1 MKSIKRLLSLLLTA
15 FLTLALFPLTAMAA
29 PPTMS
34 AEVDQFN
41 RLIITFSERIYGNST
56 ASAPLDTLD
65 FQVIFTSN
73 GGAATGILSYS
84 VRTTGNGNLQGGET
98 QILMYPSFSPTQT
111 SGVETVEVKPADG
124 ASIYNAA
131 GEPMSADATTGT
143 LTLKDK
149 QPPAFASGFPRAN
162 TSVAPGSKIV
172 VLEVSPTEPA
182 FVHYVGLAHGAAAPS
197 KAQVLAGTDSAGD
210 EPIVKL
216 AGTAKVSGISA
227 YTIDM
232 PDHNTMYDFYVV
244 LTDDANNTCDPV
256 KIELTTPDTGAPV
269 VTTGMV
275 RANDSTSATLNGSVT
290 ATGGETLTQHG
301 FVCGT
306 ASDPSLGEPGVLSRM
321 LGPLAIPVGFATG
334 ISGLAP
340 STTYYVRAFATN
352 SKGISYGNSAQFTTP
367 ATETS
372 SDRSSD
378 KPTYIP
384 RDLDSSGVWLCGDL
398 IHRQAELNV
407 KTLSVSSLPA
417 QLRDAA
423 SGSAILLGYDVS
435 LARGFRGAVELSFP
449 VGTAYEGQTVTILHL
464 VNGVVKTN
472 DVTVEDGM
480 ATVTVDS
487 LSPFAVV
494 WSGVYAPNSV
504 IANPP
509 KTGGAP
515 ALLGWLT
522 LAVCSGTLPLLRRRS
537 GR

>member
-1 MKSIKRLLSLLLTA
+1 
-15 FLTLALFPLTAMAA
+15 
-29 PPTMS
+29 
-34 AEVDQFN
+34 
-41 RLIITFSERIYGNST
+41 
-56 ASAPLDTLD
+56 
-65 FQVIFTSN
+65 
-73 GGAATGILSYS
+73 
-84 VRTTGNGNLQGGET
+84 
-98 QILMYPSFSPTQT
+98 
-111 SGVETVEVKPADG
+111 
-124 ASIYNAA
+124 
-131 GEPMSADATTGT
+131 
-143 LTLKDK
+143 
-149 QPPAFASGFPRAN
+149 
-162 TSVAPGSKIV
+162 
-172 VLEVSPTEPA
+172 
-182 FVHYVGLAHGAAAPS
+182 
-197 KAQVLAGTDSAGD
+197 
-210 EPIVKL
+210 
-216 AGTAKVSGISA
+216 
-227 YTIDM
+227 IDM
-232 PDHNTMYDFYVV
+232 PDHNTTYDFYVV

-256 KIELTTPDTGAPV
+256 KIELTTPDKGAPV

-321 LGPLAIPVGFATG
+321 LGPLAIPVGFATS

-352 SKGISYGNSAQFTTP
+352 SKGTSYGSSAQFATP

-372 SDRSSD
+372 SGHSGD

-384 RDLDSSGVWLCGDL
+384 RDLDGSGVWLCGDL
-398 IHRQAELNV
+398 IHRQAGLRV
-407 KTLSVSSLPA
+407 KTLSMSSLPA

-435 LARGFRGAVELSFP
+435 LTRGFRGAVELSFP
-449 VGTAYEGQTVTILHL
+449 VGAAYEGQTVTILHL
-464 VNGVVKTN
+464 VNGVVKTY